1 MRESFPAGGNR
12 RGSTKVRRSYGFVL
26 LLAAAAPSQCEPA
39 PAPVI
44 DVQCT
49 PINDFGYIA
58 SANGALQFGSRL
70 PDGKFTVNG
79 TLTTNTRLFGDPDRI
94 RNVVIS
100 GTVDQ
105 YGSSMFADVL
115 SGADDLVSIFANFQA
130 SPGGSH
136 VLANNTTE
144 YQTACAGSVVR
155 MPAVADLK
163 LDGALRSVAGGRV
176 QIDVTNI
183 GTVPVTAASIKIRV
197 GTTNATGSL
206 HAKPG
211 HPTAPAN
218 TLNPGYAGYIEAPL
232 TLAIGRCQT
241 HTILIDTDRTVQAGS
256 FDPFTNDSGSAS
268 TPCLRWDTVIT
279 AESLGVAPDPLLQ
292 FKTLGQ
298 IVNSQVVARSDGNR
312 CNVCHNASSS
322 RPYRPSAGTITP
334 FTVINGRAW
343 SGFDGW
349 AIQFQGAPSKPAYL
363 KDAFRRWLDDGGQ

>member
-1 MRESFPAGGNR
+1 LR
-12 RGSTKVRRSYGFVL
+12 KVRRSYGFVA
-26 LLAAAAPSQCEPA
+26 LLAAAAPSQCDPA
-39 PAPVI
+39 PAPAI
-44 DVQCT
+44 TVQCS
-49 PINDFGYIA
+49 PLNDFGYIA
-58 SANGALQFGSRL
+58 SASGALQFGSRL

-94 RNVVIS
+94 RNVTIA

-115 SGADDLVSIFANFQA
+115 SGADDLVSVFANFQN

-136 VLANNTTE
+136 VLATNTTE
-144 YQTACAGSVVR
+144 YQTACTGSVVQ

-163 LDGALRSVAGGRV
+163 LDGALRGVAGGRV

-183 GTVPVTAASIKIRV
+183 GTVAVTGGSIKIRV
-197 GTTNATGSL
+197 GTTNAVGSL
-206 HAKPG
+206 HAKAG

-232 TLAIGRCQT
+232 SLAIGRCQT
-241 HTILIDTDRTVQAGS
+241 HNVLIDTDRTVQSGS
-256 FDPFTNDSGSAS
+256 FDPFTNDSGPLS

-279 AESLGVAPDPLLQ
+279 AETLGITPDPLLS

-312 CNVCHNASSS
+312 CNVCHNAGSS

-334 FTVINGRAW
+334 STVINGRSWA
-343 SGFDGW
+343 GFDGW
-349 AIQFQGAPSKPAYL
+349 ATQFQSAPSKPTYL